1 MRNLIRIIFIYYLFV
16 IIGNGKIV
24 VSLDSDLGFFIRF
37 NRVLFLF
44 VKYYSVVFIKIINVK
59 VKGCF
64 FIFF

>member
-1 MRNLIRIIFIYYLFV
+1 MLDLLVLMLYY
-16 IIGNGKIV
+16 IEKV
-24 VSLDSDLGFFIRF
+24 VLLDSDLGFFIRF

-64 FIFF
+64 YIFF